1 MQRLNQNSEK
11 RHTFT
16 RGKNRQEERA
26 LKVVHSILEKNF
38 LSKNALWLKEFIE
51 VNKTLDEIKS
61 NTNLMTDE
69 FTEASFTSNST
80 RTYNGTRKTSMA
92 TLAFYNDSEKYS
104 SVSKTSKKSIRFNR
118 NELDSSSFRSN
129 KTKSS
134 RYTIARFE
142 DLSEINVSLE
152 KPVESNYLKNRHNEM
167 IFNCSIFPCVTL
179 KSYTSMI
186 GEHKDRTKEQLE
198 CVAFKSVL
206 NDRPQSIVSKV
217 RYSNSAKS
225 YSRTER
231 DDESEDGDFKSTT
244 ADNEFLFRTK
254 SIRRPLKKGGSAT
267 NDLLFKI
274 KSLQTKVNYCQEQ
287 NAINFKSS
295 DRNVRYGAPQP
306 RSNIQKQM
314 RILSQFDS

>member
-26 LKVVHSILEKNF
+26 LKVVHGILEKNF
-38 LSKNALWLKEFIE
+38 LSKNSLWLKEFIE
-51 VNKTLDEIKS
+51 VNKTLNEIKS
-61 NTNLMTDE
+61 NTNLMSDE

-129 KTKSS
+129 RTKSS

-142 DLSEINVSLE
+142 DISEINVSPE
-152 KPVESNYLKNRHNEM
+152 KPVESNPKNSHNKM
-167 IFNCSIFPCVTL
+167 LFDCSIFPCVTL

-206 NDRPQSIVSKV
+206 NDRPQSTVSKV
-217 RYSNSAKS
+217 RYQN
-225 YSRTER
+225 
-231 DDESEDGDFKSTT
+231 FKSTT